1 MPFFFNMSCKGCR
14 LGSLTYNAL
23 FFKVSIS
30 LLLIME
36 VDILISKL
44 AILEMVSIIG
54 FDINVS
60 AC

>member
-1 MPFFFNMSCKGCR
+1 MPFFIYMSCKGCR

-23 FFKVSIS
+23 FFKVSI
-30 LLLIME
+30 LLTIME

-44 AILEMVSIIG
+44 AILEMVFIIG